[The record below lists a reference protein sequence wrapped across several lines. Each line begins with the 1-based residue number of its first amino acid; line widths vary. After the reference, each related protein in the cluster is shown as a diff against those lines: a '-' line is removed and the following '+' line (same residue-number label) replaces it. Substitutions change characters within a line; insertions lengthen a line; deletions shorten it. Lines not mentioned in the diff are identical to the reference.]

1 MRLTSGRDAG
11 QVKTD
16 LVIPAGTVGIL
27 ANQNSPY
34 VTSREQAVV
43 EAWSQGFNV
52 GAIVILILLVLCN
65 YRRKTLLHK
74 LILGEV

>member
-1 MRLTSGRDAG
+1 MST
-11 QVKTD
+11 
-16 LVIPAGTVGIL
+16 
-27 ANQNSPY
+27 NQNSPY
-34 VTSREQAVV
+34 VTTREQAVV

-65 YRRKTLLHK
+65 YRKKTLLHK

>member
-1 MRLTSGRDAG
+1 MAS
-11 QVKTD
+11 
-16 LVIPAGTVGIL
+16 
-27 ANQNSPY
+27 NQNSPY
-34 VTSREQAVV
+34 VTTREQAVV

-52 GAIVILILLVLCN
+52 GAVVILILLVLCN